1 MLNLKTEL
9 HKMIKFFPSWTDIR
23 KRTDKSV
30 GGALIKSYADESKD
44 INTAIEEY
52 QKEFFLLCYFNKEE
66 DIPAYVYVGL
76 IGNNAV
82 KNIQISI
89 LDNQDNLTDN
99 VDDFFNNLST
109 KILYQD
115 YSIIIHPSFFNN
127 YKEIPENIEYIV
139 RDKYIYKTNIYYQH
153 IWNIFDEF
161 ALYSGLKRYDLETNT
176 ELANRILQHYK
187 NFPNS
192 SEQGLKNAI
201 KNALYNFE
209 DIDDGLIK
217 MERPN
222 ASNLSL
228 DNIYDDISNY
238 NKDLFRTKKW
248 DTSLWEHNFKK
259 SELIAHP
266 WDIQPNEYQDGVGN
280 NLDLHTDFI
289 CNLNAKDSTDL
300 KVTGYKKSRRAISN
314 YIRNNNIETDI
325 NLTLTKYENE
335 ITPKEIQYKI
345 TASDVEKINASN
357 IFINGYCE
365 CIGQNDYYIQDLFD
379 SSENIK
385 EVKTNILKPRKQYQ
399 LTFSPTSNYS
409 NMQISKLNWTHDSIC
424 ESLLKENDKYVFKDN
439 VLTNKN
445 ILIHASSTSDMLD
458 FSNLKNVDRG
468 FSLDS
473 AAEKGIATFF
483 VDNTMSYGI
492 INTDTECQE
501 VNITDNPLLVSY
513 SGFNID
519 KSGKL
524 LTASGTDSSSNIVI
538 HITKCRSYSFEF
550 EDANIAYMQGAITV
564 TVEKDGIQTSKIIYS
579 QGKLISEQFNK
590 SYDVKIT
597 IQKTGLNPVA
607 IKNIRCARY
616 DITYRMDNNTVVSN
630 SMYTM
635 LPKIKDTDR
644 LHLDIITY
652 TAYAPI
658 VKSVHVGNSL
668 NGAKYTVNI
677 DTSSYTSDTYLDIE
691 STCIVTLENIT
702 DSTKIKNYCT
712 KSYYTNTTS
721 SIGYICLDISNFT
734 NINSSTPLIQHKYK
748 GLSKDYITI
757 QPGDTIQTISING
770 KYLKSVYS
778 RSIASLLYNNKPDY
792 EVYVSRAVN
801 DFIVKNGNNTR
812 LVSIN
817 KKDLAGSIATN
828 YSISGDI
835 NSLTAVFVIDKEK
848 DNIYISSNIDRDFQT
863 ICLYPISNKTYV
875 AYNTIYSIKQVQSNI
890 KLINTFNPILSFT
903 KNYLY
908 MLSDIRTTSN
918 DSCSVKFVHSNGD
931 KTNWS
936 LGANT
941 PLEVSTDLEF
951 SNKETYEL
959 TVSHINDK
967 YILANEI
974 DLNKEYVIN
983 GEVQELAE
991 FIITP
996 PDGIVVNTENYE
1008 ITEEQYIEED
1018 GFNKLKYSNVY
1029 RILSITL
1036 VASNTLLQE
1045 NIDYTYLAE
1054 EGIVIWNKDSYSGLK
1069 ITIKYII
1076 QSPVS
1081 VSFSNEDLLYK
1092 KVGYHIEAYDKLPDE
1107 NIFTDLFENDV
1118 VFPKFK
1124 TSPDKLIT
1132 TLSNDKFDTLVN
1144 ENDMS
1149 IRILQRA
1156 ESNKIAVHNGYVY
1169 DNGLEYYFFCDRF
1182 EDETSRIGNIEM
1194 INTSKLGDKLLFR
1207 IRSTNYLPFSNMSTN
1222 TLAKLSS
1229 FDFSKKRFDNI
1240 SEFYHLTSCDTY
1252 NNWYTFNMDT
1262 KITDGGLNEYATYF
1276 APKDENIP
1284 SYAVFDITN
1293 YVKQG
1298 NIISIYKT
1306 GKAKVSIAKETKIK
1320 DMLLAK
1326 SLLIEDSNII
1336 TMERVPDTNIYY
1348 YIVDKEIEPETRYHI
1363 LVQNGEAIIDDISN
1377 MKYTSI
1383 DTMVSSHMK
1392 NIKRLGLNIAE
1403 KLMPNSEI
1411 DLEFD
1416 KTGAQYNDLEIS
1428 SDGNVISTA
1437 LTISYGLTKINDI
1450 NLSKCVYT
1458 YLDYKKNYFI
1468 STEDNASLETP
1479 YVGIRLKNNISEL
1492 VIKIN
1497 DIITDSMK
1505 SFNIKVLGCNTATG
1519 IYTEVKH
1526 VQNNNII
1533 TVPKRSIKNYMK
1545 VALTDIAKSKV
1556 INSIT
1561 LYAQYT
1567 ESNDDTN
1574 TLATRAFDTGN
1585 LITKIYDI
1593 GSEEDILLKNI
1604 EYESNKSNNIL
1615 FYYRGCREN
1624 KREFVFTDWYMFNKE
1639 KPEYNHVLSNYR
1651 YIQFKI
1657 YINNPD
1663 ATVSVKKFTMEV
1675 K

>member
-76 IGNNAV
+76 IGNNAI
-82 KNIQISI
+82 KDIQISI

-127 YKEIPENIEYIV
+127 YKEIPENIEYTV
-139 RDKYIYKTNIYYQH
+139 KDKYIYKTNIYYQH
-153 IWNIFDEF
+153 IWNVFDEF

-209 DIDDGLIK
+209 DIDNGLIEI
-217 MERPN
+217 ERPN

-266 WDIQPNEYQDGVGN
+266 WNIQPDEYQDGVGN

-300 KVTGYKKSRRAISN
+300 KVTGYKKSRRAILN

-325 NLTLTKYENE
+325 NLTLTKYENG

-365 CIGQNDYYIQDLFD
+365 CTGQNDYYIQDLFD

-385 EVKTNILKPRKQYQ
+385 EVKTNILEPGKQYQ

-439 VLTNKN
+439 VLTNKS
-445 ILIHASSTSDMLD
+445 ILVHASSTGDMLD
-458 FSNLKNVDRG
+458 FSNLKNVDNG

-473 AAEKGIATFF
+473 AAEKGTATFF
-483 VDNTMSYGI
+483 VDNTMSYSI
-492 INTDTECQE
+492 INTETECQE

-513 SGFNID
+513 NGFNID
-519 KSGKL
+519 KTGKL
-524 LTASGTDSSSNIVI
+524 LTASGTDSTSSVVI
-538 HITKCRSYSFEF
+538 CITKCRSYSFEF
-550 EDANIAYMQGAITV
+550 EDANVAYMQGAITV
-564 TVEKDGIQTSKIIYS
+564 TVEKDGVQTSKIIYS

-590 SYDVKIT
+590 SYNVKIT
-597 IQKTGLNPVA
+597 IQKTGLNPVT

-616 DITYRMDNNTVVSN
+616 DIVYRMDNNAVVSN

-635 LPKIKDTDR
+635 LPKIKDTNR
-644 LHLDIITY
+644 LYLDIIAY

-658 VKSVHVGNSL
+658 VKSVHIGNSL

-691 STCIVTLENIT
+691 STCTVTLENKT
-702 DSTKIKNYCT
+702 DSTKIENYCT

-721 SIGYICLDISNFT
+721 SVGYICLDISNFS
-734 NINSSTPLIQHKYK
+734 NINSSTPPIRHKYK
-748 GLSKDYITI
+748 GSSKDYITI

-778 RSIASLLYNNKPDY
+778 RSIASLLYNNEPDY

-801 DFIVKNGNNTR
+801 DFIVKNDNNTN

-835 NSLTAVFVIDKEK
+835 NSLTAVFVIDREK

-918 DSCSVKFVHSNGD
+918 DSCSVKFVHSNGN

-951 SNKETYEL
+951 NNKETYEL

-983 GEVQELAE
+983 GETQELAE

-996 PDGIVVNTENYE
+996 SDGIVVNTENYE

-1018 GFNKLKYSNVY
+1018 GFNKLRYSNVY

-1036 VASNTLLQE
+1036 VVSNTALQE
-1045 NIDYTYLAE
+1045 NTDYTYLAE

-1069 ITIKYII
+1069 IIIKYII

-1081 VSFSNEDLLYK
+1081 ISFSNEDLLYK

-1107 NIFTDLFENDV
+1107 NIFTDLFENDI
-1118 VFPKFK
+1118 VFPKFE
-1124 TSPDKLIT
+1124 TIPDKLIT

-1156 ESNKIAVHNGYVY
+1156 ESNKIAIHNGYVY

-1194 INTSKLGDKLLFR
+1194 INTSRLGDKLLFR
-1207 IRSTNYLPFSNMSTN
+1207 IRSTNYLPFSSMSTN

-1262 KITDGGLNEYATYF
+1262 KITDSGLNEYATYF
-1276 APKDENIP
+1276 VPKDESIP

-1298 NIISIYKT
+1298 NIISVYKT

-1348 YIVDKEIEPETRYHI
+1348 YIVDREIEPETRYHI
-1363 LVQNGEAIIDDISN
+1363 LVQNGEAVIDDISN

-1383 DTMVSSHMK
+1383 DTMVNSHMK
-1392 NIKRLGLNIAE
+1392 NIKRLGLDITE

-1416 KTGAQYNDLEIS
+1416 RTGAQYNDLEIS

-1437 LTISYGLTKINDI
+1437 LTISYGLTKISDI

-1479 YVGIRLKNNISEL
+1479 YIGIRLKNNISKL

-1497 DIITDSMK
+1497 DVITDSMK

-1519 IYTEVKH
+1519 IYTEVRH
-1526 VQNNNII
+1526 VKNNNII
-1533 TVPKRSIKNYMK
+1533 IVPKESIKNYMR
-1545 VALTDIAKSKV
+1545 VTLTDITKSKI

-1567 ESNDDTN
+1567 ESDNAD

-1604 EYESNKSNNIL
+1604 EYESNKSNNIF

-1639 KPEYNHVLSNYR
+1639 KPDYNHVLSNYR
-1651 YIQFKI
+1651 YVQFKI